1 MLKRFVFTNKTFCFK
16 YKDKVIF
23 NQGGRHQIA
32 KGGGWVQNK
41 ESRKR
46 KRKKVI
52 QKTHILIEQSN

>member
-1 MLKRFVFTNKTFCFK
+1 MLKRFVFTNKTFCFN

-23 NQGGRHQIA
+23 NQGGRHQIG
-32 KGGGWVQNK
+32 KGGGWVQNN
-41 ESRKR
+41 EGSKR